1 MGVVAALVLANGPD
15 IEAHATYRDA
25 SPAAETRVVGA
36 PRYVLV
42 TFTEEIKSISLVV
55 KGPGGVVVTNGE
67 AIISPGDRTN
77 VSVQIHDGGDG
88 RYEVSW
94 DLVSAFD
101 LDTSSGGFGF
111 WVGLPAASAAAAP
124 APTVSGAVPS
134 VSGSGPAATSSPP
147 APSQPGP
154 SASQSTAPP
163 ISQAPS
169 PAADPRV
176 ARDGRRLADEPVS
189 TQAVFLGLW
198 GDQAAVE
205 WAAEHNAQLGSAR

>member
-1 MGVVAALVLANGPD
+1 VTARRGLALAIGLSAAIVSRGAAGVD
-15 IEAHATYRDA
+15 AHATYRDA
-25 SPAAETRVVGA
+25 SPAAETRVVGT
-36 PRYVLV
+36 PKYVVV

-77 VSVQIHDGGDG
+77 VSVQMHDAGDG

-111 WVGLPAASAAAAP
+111 WVGLPSAATPIPAAP
-124 APTVSGAVPS
+124 SVQQQPAPAVIAPTPAPAVSP
-134 VSGSGPAATSSPP
+134 SPP
-147 APSQPGP
+147 SD
-154 SASQSTAPP
+154 
-163 ISQAPS
+163 
-169 PAADPRV
+169 PAV
-176 ARDGRRLADEPVS
+176 ARDGRSLATEPPS
-189 TQAVFLGLW
+189 TQAAFRDVW

-205 WAAEHNAQLGSAR
+205 WAAEHNAQIGSSR